1 MINKMLKQLFTVL
14 FIIFTSTVFSQK
26 LIGNQD
32 DLDQILKNI
41 DQFSGYVMAGDYRKI
56 GEAYTEDAKI
66 FPERQD
72 IIEGR
77 DAIIKY
83 WTRPAG
89 IKTSYHKIIPSEIK
103 VVNNEAYDYGY
114 YEGKTKRANG
124 SESFWK
130 GKYVIVWKRVNQ
142 EWKIYLDIWSALK

>member
-1 MINKMLKQLFTVL
+1 MNINYSLYSYIWVPKKVYYNNHRQYFQCMAQYGIYVLCISTFITLLLLSPNPRTQSPKQ
-14 FIIFTSTVFSQK
+14 
-26 LIGNQD
+26 
-32 DLDQILKNI
+32 
-41 DQFSGYVMAGDYRKI
+41 QF
-56 GEAYTEDAKI
+56 
-66 FPERQD
+66 
-72 IIEGR
+72 
-77 DAIIKY
+77 IKY